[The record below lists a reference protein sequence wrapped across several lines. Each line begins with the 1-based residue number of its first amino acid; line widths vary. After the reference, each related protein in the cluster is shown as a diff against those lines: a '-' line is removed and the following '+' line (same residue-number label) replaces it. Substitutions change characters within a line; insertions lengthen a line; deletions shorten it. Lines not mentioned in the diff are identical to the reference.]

1 MERSRPGEKMYTA
14 QEKIERKKKKKEIQ
28 TNRGVKGGEKEV
40 GHLSQPR
47 GKTGPA
53 GINEGTRNIH
63 IQKRDR

>member
-1 MERSRPGEKMYTA
+1 MYTA
-14 QEKIERKKKKKEIQ
+14 LEKIEKKEKKKKEIQ

-47 GKTGPA
+47 CKTGPA